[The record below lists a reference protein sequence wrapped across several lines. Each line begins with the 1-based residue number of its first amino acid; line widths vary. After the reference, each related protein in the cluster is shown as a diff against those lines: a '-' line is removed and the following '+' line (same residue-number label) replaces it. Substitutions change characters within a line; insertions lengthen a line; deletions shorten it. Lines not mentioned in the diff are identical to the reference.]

1 MSSPRALRLNPQDN
15 IVVAIDEMRPGD
27 VPAGGPTVTQRV
39 PKGHKLAT
47 APIATGEPIL
57 KFGQI
62 IGFASKPIA
71 PGEWVHE
78 HNVAVQEFSRDYRFC
93 EGAKPET

>member
-1 MSSPRALRLNPQDN
+1 MISGRAPS
-15 IVVAIDEMRPGD
+15 
-27 VPAGGPTVTQRV
+27 GGPTASARV
-39 PKGHKLAT
+39 PKGHKIAT
-47 APIATGEPIL
+47 ALIETGAPIL

-78 HNVAVQEFSRDYRFC
+78 HNVAMHEFARDYHFS
-93 EGAKPET
+93 EGAKPEIILPVAQQATFEGYRRANG